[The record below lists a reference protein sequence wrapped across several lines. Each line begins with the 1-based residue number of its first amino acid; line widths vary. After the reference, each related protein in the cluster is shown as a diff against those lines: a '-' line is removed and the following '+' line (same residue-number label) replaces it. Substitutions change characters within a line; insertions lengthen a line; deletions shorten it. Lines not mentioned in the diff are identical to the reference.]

1 LNKINDSRK
10 DISPV
15 SWNAIEIIVQAK
27 KSHRVQKF
35 DNNDI
40 FIKA

>member
-1 LNKINDSRK
+1 
-10 DISPV
+10 V
-15 SWNAIEIIVQAK
+15 IEIIVQAK